1 MRHTMNALYS
11 DLSVTLLKVSV
22 NTPRRDQTNGD
33 SVEGNPYNK
42 AERPRLL
49 REKSLLVR
57 FMVTGKTRVSGS
69 PGEWEVYVQAPF
81 FKTPPTLTVYNHPAN
96 LPMFSRQPRGSY
108 TNKLS
113 IQSTLHHT
121 RPSTTRS
128 AKCLAG
134 VRGEVMLAMGLHQER
149 CVADLRS
156 E

>member
-22 NTPRRDQTNGD
+22 NTPRRDQPNGD
-33 SVEGNPYNK
+33 SVDGNPYNK

-69 PGEWEVYVQAPF
+69 PGEWEVYVQTPF
-81 FKTPPTLTVYNHPAN
+81 FKARPTLTVYNHPAS

-108 TNKLS
+108 TNKSS
-113 IQSTLHHT
+113 IQSTLHHI
-121 RPSTTRS
+121 RPSTTHS

-134 VRGEVMLAMGLHQER
+134 VLGGVMLAMGLHQER
-149 CVADLRS
+149 CVADLRN